1 MMVYVIGV
9 KDVCVCLCRM
19 ENRDHAN
26 EEEKKLKEETSEAP
40 SAPAGNGLIQFYFS
54 LINIDEC

>member
-1 MMVYVIGV
+1 MC
-9 KDVCVCLCRM
+9 VCVCVYRM

-26 EEEKKLKEETSEAP
+26 VEDEKEWMVADEWKEETSQAP

>member
-19 ENRDHAN
+19 ENINQAN
-26 EEEKKLKEETSEAP
+26 REERMNEAP
-40 SAPAGNGLIQFYFS
+40 SASAGSGLF
-54 LINIDEC
+54 